1 MNWKRLLSTREMY
14 FHLLMLLLLALVVT
28 GAKGQTYNLPPVA
41 EEDRIVNL
49 DKGEFIN
56 LHDYQALK
64 GVFGNIYTLRDDG
77 AHFISLPE
85 QGPRL
90 QYVLVAYRLDRG
102 FGAITRTGGVALWTD
117 AFQPLTFPQDEVER
131 SGAIPDSRLLDDLIA
146 ALMKNGVLA
155 GVDLTKRGVELQITG
170 WVFPPR
176 KDMVFSTK
184 ERAKPEQPAEPEE
197 LPD

>member
-1 MNWKRLLSTREMY
+1 MNWKRLLSTRELY

-28 GAKGQTYNLPPVA
+28 GAKGQTLTLADIKSTPAV
-41 EEDRIVNL
+41 
-49 DKGEFIN
+49 
-56 LHDYQALK
+56 YQIA
-64 GVFGNIYTLRDDG
+64 TPD
-77 AHFISLPE
+77 A
-85 QGPRL
+85 GPRL
-90 QYVLVAYRLDRG
+90 QYTLVAYRLDRG

-117 AFQPLTFPQDEVER
+117 AFQPLIFPQDEVNRTEAE
-131 SGAIPDSRLLDDLIA
+131 SEAIPDSRLLDDLIA

-184 ERAKPEQPAEPEE
+184 ERAKPGQPAEPEE